1 MGKLHQAQT
10 SIACSLGNML
20 TGLLYVWPS
29 YTLQLYTDKNTTL
42 LSSPMTDLESSLVG
56 SLPSLGAM
64 AGTAIIGW
72 ILSVFGRQKG
82 GLIIALPLMIS
93 WLMID
98 MTSSSTLILI
108 ARFIGGTSGGA
119 FMVHSP
125 IYVSEVAEESIRGT
139 LASAPIT
146 CYCLGVL
153 LSYILGWFFT
163 YRYIIWANIICCLIY
178 VGLMMT
184 VTESP
189 VFLMRQKREEDA
201 RMAIAHYR
209 GASLSSKIVMEEFS
223 RLKQQITPAVE
234 LIAVDSDSKA
244 DEAEKEKL
252 NNSNDDSEEK
262 PKMSS
267 FKVLFIS
274 PSSRRA
280 FTVVGLTLSLQVMM
294 GMVAVQVY
302 AKDIF
307 ANAAPSLSSHFCS
320 VMFALVLLSG
330 SLLSALFSDK
340 FGRRVLLVTS
350 SIAVGLCLSGMGV
363 FIQTSILPP
372 WVTAVL
378 ILLYCFA
385 FMFGSGSVPYVLLT
399 EAFIPE
405 VQSLAS
411 MLLMEWVWLLNFFI
425 VGVFPY
431 MIKFFGVHGSF
442 YSFACFAIIDTI
454 IGLFL
459 VPETKSLTNEQ
470 IQEAFLRR
478 RK

>member
-1 MGKLHQAQT
+1 
-10 SIACSLGNML
+10 ML